1 MHGHHSEVG
10 KDRSASLQP
19 YARGIGSGV
28 APLLVKLECVDDHDG
43 YRNDMWAQKE
53 PFEVMHALN

>member
-10 KDRSASLQP
+10 KDRSTSHQP
-19 YARGIGSGV
+19 YAWGIGM
-28 APLLVKLECVDDHDG
+28 LVKLECVDDHDG
-43 YRNDMWAQKE
+43 DRNDMWAQKE